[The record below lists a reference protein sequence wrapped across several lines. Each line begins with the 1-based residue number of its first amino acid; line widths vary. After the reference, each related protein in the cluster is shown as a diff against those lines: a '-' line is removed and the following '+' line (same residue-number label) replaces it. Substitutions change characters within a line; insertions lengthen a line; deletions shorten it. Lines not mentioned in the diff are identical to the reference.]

1 VYKRC
6 CLENFFRWYCKRP
19 SRGKKKR
26 KEKERE
32 RQEGADQK
40 PSNRKGQKKK
50 KEEDE
55 DEDENEDEKEKE
67 EEDEDEK
74 EKEEEEEDEKEK
86 EEEEEEEEEGEANNK
101 PRRDLYINFLIR
113 DVANMTVH
121 FLIESTERKGGHV
134 FSQFYSELVALFNA
148 AKVIPF
154 KNKGYEN
161 LVVDP
166 SLIDALGYASG
177 ARVFKVETY
186 ERGYLASKYR
196 AHHYTQDA

>member
-1 VYKRC
+1 MSTILDGCEPQTFVYKRC

-67 EEDEDEK
+67 EE
-74 EKEEEEEDEKEK
+74 
-86 EEEEEEEEEGEANNK
+86 EEEEEGEADNK
-101 PRRDLYINFLIR
+101 PRRDLYINFLTR
-113 DVANMTVH
+113 DVANITVH
-121 FLIESTERKGGHV
+121 FPIKSTEQKGGYV
-134 FSQFYSELVALFNA
+134 F
-148 AKVIPF
+148 
-154 KNKGYEN
+154 G
-161 LVVDP
+161 
-166 SLIDALGYASG
+166 
-177 ARVFKVETY
+177 
-186 ERGYLASKYR
+186 
-196 AHHYTQDA
+196 